1 MQRCKHTQ
9 RHTGISP
16 KSTPDFEH
24 GSYMYTSHTNM
35 CACNIT
41 YMIDNICTYTVANTS
56 TEIHL
61 GKYNYILDA

>member
-35 CACNIT
+35 CACNII
-41 YMIDNICTYTVANTS
+41 YMIDKYMHIHIHSLKYKHRDTS
-56 TEIHL
+56 RQV
-61 GKYNYILDA
+61 